1 MGYPDSKDKSIK
13 LLIMISFNLIP
24 IACNLTYADCQVLD
38 FVKIRKVY

>member
-13 LLIMISFNLIP
+13 LLIMISFNLP